1 MFISKQKS
9 PKRILG
15 GRESVKVAIVQISQA
30 YLNREKSL
38 ERACQGIQE
47 AGTNGA
53 ELIVFPENW
62 LAGYPY
68 WTEGWNTEQRKWIE
82 GRVRFHDA
90 AIIVPSED
98 AERLGQ
104 AARQANAYVVMGAN
118 EMDDRPEA
126 DTIYSSLLF
135 FGRDGSFLGRHR
147 KLAPTHQEKTFWGV
161 GDASDLIVFDTDIG
175 RIGGLICGENAMT
188 LVKAAMIAQ
197 GQDFHITVWH
207 GSFALHKGPTL
218 VEDDTEG
225 VFFGQSLSRAYAV
238 ESSAFVLCACSWFDP
253 QDIPDDFPYKKGE
266 ADFRNYN
273 HSNGGSTIINP
284 LGIPIAG
291 PVHNQPTILYAECHA
306 WMRKAHNAI
315 IDAPGHYARPDV
327 LQLLIRDDTGW
338 RRAGSRAKLT
348 LEMRDALLRSAERH
362 DVDGERVLQLA
373 SGQKAET

>member
-15 GRESVKVAIVQISQA
+15 GRESVKVAIVQISQV

-38 ERACQGIQE
+38 DRACQAIQE
-47 AGTNGA
+47 ASANGA
-53 ELIVFPENW
+53 ELIAFPENW

-68 WTEGWNTEQRKWIE
+68 WTEGWNTERQKWIE

-90 AIIVPSED
+90 AIVVPSED

-104 AARQANAYVVMGAN
+104 AARQANAYVVMGVN
-118 EMDDRPEA
+118 EMDDRPEV

-135 FGRDGSFLGRHR
+135 FGRDGTFLGRHR

-161 GDASDLIVFDTDIG
+161 GDSSDLVVFDTDIG

-225 VFFGQSLSRAYAV
+225 VFLGQSLSRAYAV
-238 ESSAFVLCACSWFDP
+238 ESGAFVLCACSWFDP
-253 QDIPDDFPYKKGE
+253 QDIPDDFPYTKGDP
-266 ADFRNYN
+266 DFRNYN

-284 LGIPIAG
+284 LGVPITG
-291 PVHNQPTILYAECHA
+291 PIHNQPTILYAECYA

-315 IDAPGHYARPDV
+315 IDATGHYARPDL
-327 LQLLIRDDTGW
+327 LQLLIRDDIGW
-338 RRAGSRAKLT
+338 RRAGSKANLT
-348 LEMRDALLRSAERH
+348 LEMRDALLRSAEYH

-373 SGQKAET
+373 SGPNVEG